1 MGNSEFERIRELDN
15 SGAEKKPF
23 KDWTLARVG
32 VGRKEGS
39 GAFATLAPT
48 QFDYENLLN
57 FGPAIT
63 AMQRC
68 LSPLL
73 SHLHYVYSISP
84 DGLIFVE
91 HQTCPLVPLKFAETK
106 ESAGV

>member
-48 QFDYENLLN
+48 QFVNYYNGE
-57 FGPAIT
+57 
-63 AMQRC
+63 
-68 LSPLL
+68 
-73 SHLHYVYSISP
+73 
-84 DGLIFVE
+84 
-91 HQTCPLVPLKFAETK
+91 
-106 ESAGV
+106 

>member
-1 MGNSEFERIRELDN
+1 MGNSESERIKELDN

-48 QFDYENLLN
+48 QYA
-57 FGPAIT
+57 GGG
-63 AMQRC
+63 
-68 LSPLL
+68 
-73 SHLHYVYSISP
+73 SIWV
-84 DGLIFVE
+84 DGLII
-91 HQTCPLVPLKFAETK
+91 HLDLL
-106 ESAGV
+106 S